1 MGRLKAIYQEMND
14 FYAPKFK
21 PTDGMYRMWRSEM
34 EKFDLDIVE
43 AMWQHLR
50 DYAQPGDS
58 MPSAQ
63 KCMVLCDSIR
73 FNRWKAFEEKR
84 KKEERDRGVAEFFGE
99 SGKDSL
105 GRQAIRNITALLAG
119 TKTREQ
125 FLVDAERI
133 DINVYELK
141 QFYTERGYDLTQP
154 AGSKAKGKL
163 LQFAGVK

>member
-1 MGRLKAIYQEMND
+1 MGRLKEIYQEMND

-21 PTDGMYRMWRSEM
+21 PTDGMYRMWRAEM

-50 DYAQPGDS
+50 DYAQPGDV

-63 KCMVLCDSIR
+63 KCMVLADSIR
-73 FNRWKAFEEKR
+73 FNRWKEAEEQR
-84 KKEERDRGVAEFFGE
+84 KKEERNRGAAEFFSE

-119 TKTREQ
+119 TITRGQ
-125 FLVDAERI
+125 FLAAAERL
-133 DINVYELK
+133 NLNTYELRK
-141 QFYTERGYDLTQP
+141 FYAERSHDLSQP
-154 AGSKAKGKL
+154 AGSSAKGKL
-163 LQFAGVK
+163 LQCAEVK